1 MQYQFAYICQLKQ
14 TGQPRILTPEI
25 NCICYIIPVT
35 IRCLAFVNQTTPSRM
50 KILVCI
56 THVPDTT
63 AKITFTDNNTKLNK
77 TGVQFI
83 TGPYDDYALSRAIEL
98 KEAHG
103 GTVTVLNVGEA
114 ETEPTIRKALAIGAD
129 DAIRVNAEP
138 TDAYFVAEQIAAVA
152 KQQTYDLIL
161 MGRESIDFNGGQ
173 VHGLVGEMLGIP
185 SVSPVMKLDLE
196 GSKAVLSVEIEG
208 GKETVEVNLPFVAGC
223 QEPIA
228 EWKIPNMRGIM
239 TARTKPLKVVEPTGN
254 DKLSAVS
261 QFELPA
267 PKGACKMIPAEEAEK
282 LISLLRTEAKV
293 L

>member
-1 MQYQFAYICQLKQ
+1 
-14 TGQPRILTPEI
+14 
-25 NCICYIIPVT
+25 
-35 IRCLAFVNQTTPSRM
+35 M

-63 AKITFTDNNTKLNK
+63 SKINFKDNNTKFDP

-83 TGPYDDYALSRAIEL
+83 IGPYDDYALARAVEL
-98 KEAHG
+98 KESTG
-103 GTVTVLNVGEA
+103 STLTVLNVGLA

-138 TDAYFVAEQIAAVA
+138 VDSFFVATQIAEQARA
-152 KQQTYDLIL
+152 GGYDLIL
-161 MGRESIDFNGGQ
+161 MGRESIDYNSGV
-173 VHGLVGEMLGIP
+173 VHGLVGELLQIP

-196 GSKAVLSVEIEG
+196 GTKAKLTREIEG
-208 GKETVEVNLPFVAGC
+208 GKEFVEVNLPFVAGC

-239 TARTKPLKVVEPTGN
+239 SARTKPLKVVEAKAVDAGV
-254 DKLSAVS
+254 KLTKY
-261 QFELPA
+261 ELPP
-267 PKGACKMIPAEEAEK
+267 PKGAVKMIPADKVGE
-282 LISLLRTEAKV
+282 LVTLLKTEAKV